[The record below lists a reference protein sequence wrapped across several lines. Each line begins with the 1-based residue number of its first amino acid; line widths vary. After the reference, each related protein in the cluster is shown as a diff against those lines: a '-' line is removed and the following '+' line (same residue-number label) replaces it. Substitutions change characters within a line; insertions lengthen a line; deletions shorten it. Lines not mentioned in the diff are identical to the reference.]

1 GARGWSA
8 HAARRGSRR
17 RRGDSPCAFARRR
30 AAPRG
35 ERLRRA
41 AARHAA
47 VRGRGRTRSMTLRW
61 LPNAICVLRP
71 LLVPPVVLLLLAE
84 RYQEALML
92 FIIAGGSDAVDGFLA
107 KRFGWRTR
115 LGSLLDPAA
124 DKLLL
129 VSVFVTLAYL
139 GLVPVALAAIVVGRD
154 VVIVLG
160 ALGYQFLIAPLEG
173 QPLVVSKLNTACQLL
188 FVLVTIAHA
197 ELGWPDRDVLVP
209 LGAAVVFTS

>member
-1 GARGWSA
+1 
-8 HAARRGSRR
+8 
-17 RRGDSPCAFARRR
+17 
-30 AAPRG
+30 
-35 ERLRRA
+35 
-41 AARHAA
+41 
-47 VRGRGRTRSMTLRW
+47 MTLRW
-61 LPNAICVLRP
+61 LPNAICVLRL

-154 VVIVLG
+154 VVIVAG
-160 ALGYQFLIAPLEG
+160 ALGYQLLIAPLEG
-173 QPLVVSKLNTACQLL
+173 QPMPVSKLNTACQLL
-188 FVLVTIAHA
+188 FVLLTMMHA
-197 ELGWPDRDVLVP
+197 EFAVP
-209 LGAAVVFTS
+209 PPEALTILGAAVVFTSITSGLAYVVGWSRRAWRVKHALP